1 MGQTESFDS
10 RYRPDFGINTHFSF
24 VTAGSRRTGDA
35 LRAFADD
42 WAELDRALVEMA
54 ASGSVE
60 VREDGEWLAELAALH
75 CELRREGKS
84 ALVHLWSD
92 QRNLTRRVLRVKERS
107 ENRILLEVQRFGNAK
122 PGRLEFLRADSPR
135 SAGRITREEFRSRLR
150 RILSENFPDA
160 IIESLTAAPDLEH
173 SFSGL
178 YVRGRMHE
186 GSRGWAFLAISP
198 NESAAAIEG
207 ILAFGILWLDWTR
220 SHADRRAIGGL
231 RLFVPEGTSGPLRE
245 RLLALSTA
253 ARTEIYELREPDG
266 RMQKVDST
274 DAGNLNSRL
283 VARREIEGALG
294 AAREGVT
301 RIRALVP
308 NASAPIETRV
318 ATGTNETVETSL
330 CFHGLEFARWTEQGV
345 LFGLGDLRQ
354 HLSRGT
360 APALAR
366 LMGDLELHRRSET
379 EETNHPL
386 YRSAPERWLETL
398 ILEDPTRLDAQL
410 NPQYLYSQIPALAA
424 GDRGVIDL
432 LGVTLRGRLVVIELK
447 ASEDIQLP
455 IQAVDYWLRVRRH
468 QRENNFQ
475 RNGYFVGVELDSRPP
490 LIWLVA
496 PGLQFHPSTDTLLKY
511 LAPEIQIT
519 RVGLNENWRCGL
531 QIIFRQ

>member
-1 MGQTESFDS
+1 LLLDEVMTSL
-10 RYRPDFGINTHFSF
+10 N
-24 VTAGSRRTGDA
+24 
-35 LRAFADD
+35 AFADD
-42 WAELDRALVEMA
+42 WAELDRALGEMA

-92 QRNLTRRVLRVKERS
+92 QRNLTRRILRVKERD

-135 SAGRITREEFRSRLR
+135 SAGRITREQFRSRLR
-150 RILSENFPDA
+150 RILSESFPDA
-160 IIESLTAAPDLEH
+160 TIESLTAAPDLEH

-186 GSRGWAFLAISP
+186 GSRGWAFLAVSP
-198 NESAAAIEG
+198 NESAGAIEG

-220 SHADRRAIGGL
+220 SHAARRAVGGL
-231 RLFVPEGTSGPLRE
+231 RLFVPEGTSRPLGE
-245 RLLALSTA
+245 RLLALSPT
-253 ARTEIYELREPDG
+253 ARTEIYEWCEPDG
-266 RMQKVDST
+266 PMHKVDPT
-274 DAGNLNSRL
+274 DAGNLKSRL
-283 VARREIEGALG
+283 VPRREMEMALG
-294 AAREGVT
+294 AAREGVA
-301 RIRALVP
+301 RVRSLMP
-308 NASAPIETRV
+308 NAAVPIETRV
-318 ATGTNETVETSL
+318 AAGTNEAVETAI

-345 LFGLGDLRQ
+345 LFGLGDMRR
-354 HLSRGT
+354 HLSQGT
-360 APALAR
+360 APALVR
-366 LMGDLELHRRSET
+366 LMGDLERHRRSET

-398 ILEDPTRLDAQL
+398 ILEDATKLDAQL
-410 NPQYLYSQIPALAA
+410 DPRHLYSQIPALAA

-468 QRENNFQ
+468 QGEGNFQ
-475 RNGYFVGVELDSRPP
+475 RNGYFVGVELDPRPP
-490 LIWLVA
+490 LVWLVA
-496 PGLQFHPSTDTLLKY
+496 PGLRFHPSTDTLLKY

-519 RVGLNENWRCGL
+519 RIGLNENWRRGL